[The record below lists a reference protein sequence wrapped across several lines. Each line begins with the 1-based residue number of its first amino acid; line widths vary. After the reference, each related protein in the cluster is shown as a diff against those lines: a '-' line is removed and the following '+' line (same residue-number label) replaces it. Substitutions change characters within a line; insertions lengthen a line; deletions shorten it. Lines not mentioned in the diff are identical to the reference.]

1 MSSIAA
7 VFELRRAME
16 RGEPTLRVGVETLTF
31 EQVGRRIEVLQGQT
45 GRTEAEERAR
55 VEMIRTLGQWCA
67 GEHAALAA
75 ARGTSVGA

>member
-31 EQVGRRIEVLQGQT
+31 EQVGRRIVLLQGQT

-55 VEMIRTLGQWCA
+55 VEMIRTLAQWCA
-67 GEHAALAA
+67 GEIGVFGA
-75 ARGTSVGA
+75 ARGVTS